1 LTPTFPSLHGKG
13 RLKLQTKIMGNK
25 QSSIAVIGAGAIGG
39 ATAAFM
45 KQAGWELEIVCKH
58 QETVDRISERGLHIT
73 GVKGQHTVRMEA
85 VKDISDLSGPK
96 TFVFLATKATDCLNT
111 ARDLLPVLR
120 PDSTVISLQ
129 NGICEEALA
138 HILGKERVLG
148 CVVGWGATNKSPGE
162 LEVTSEGEF
171 VIGNMDHEPDERL
184 SSVKEMLS
192 AVYPTRISQNIMG
205 ELYSKLIINSCI
217 NSLGVIGGV
226 TLGKLLANQKA
237 RKMFLELMREA
248 MFVAEAMQIK
258 VEPAGGGKLNYYQ
271 LLAETGILADLKRYL
286 TIRVIGFKYRRIKS
300 SSLQSLE
307 RGRRTEIDFLNG
319 YICDQGKTHGVN
331 TPMNDAVRAMVK
343 EIEDGK
349 REMSLGNLHEFIV

>member
-1 LTPTFPSLHGKG
+1 
-13 RLKLQTKIMGNK
+13 MGNK
-25 QSSIAVIGAGAIGG
+25 QPGIAMIGAGAIGG

-45 KQAGWELEIVCKH
+45 KQAGWELEIVCKR
-58 QETVDRISERGLHIT
+58 QETVDRILERGLHIT
-73 GVKGQHTVRMEA
+73 GVKGEHTVRMAA
-85 VKDISDLSGPK
+85 VKDISDLSGPMD
-96 TFVFLATKATDCLNT
+96 FVFLATKATDCLNA
-111 ARDLLPVLR
+111 ARDLLPVLG

-138 HILGKERVLG
+138 HILGRERVLG
-148 CVVGWGATNKSPGE
+148 CVVGWGATNKGPGE

-171 VIGNMDHEPDERL
+171 IIGNMDHEPDQRL
-184 SSVKEMLS
+184 SSVQEMLS

-205 ELYSKLIINSCI
+205 ELYAKLIINSCI

-237 RKMFLELMREA
+237 RKIFFELMREA
-248 MFVAEAMQIK
+248 MSVAKAMQIK

-286 TIRVIGFKYRRIKS
+286 TIRVIGFKYRRIRS

-307 RGRRTEIDFLNG
+307 KGRRTEIDFLNG

-331 TPMNDAVRAMVK
+331 TPMNDEVRAMVW
-343 EIEDGK
+343 EIEDG
-349 REMSLGNLHEFIV
+349 RRAISLRNLHDVLV